1 MPYGTYA
8 AVVGTAGSC
17 SYIIRDSASKLD
29 ARGQAD
35 AARNERGTV
44 NRHDPQPRTRCPAE
58 WSAFGPARCG
68 KRIRSA
74 PGLR

>member
-1 MPYGTYA
+1 MVPDRPALPTI
-8 AVVGTAGSC
+8 GSH
-17 SYIIRDSASKLD
+17 AEVNQEGD

-35 AARNERGTV
+35 AARNDRGTV